1 MKIKSIFIENFK
13 VLKNFKI
20 DFTNK
25 DEINPI
31 TILAGINGS
40 GKTTLLE
47 FIFETFKKEPAIPN
61 VSKNKKSFIEIE
73 EAKLFN
79 STPFEPY
86 FHLTSEF
93 LKNQKNKFAFNISEK
108 LYYYKAS
115 EENISAKK
123 IITDY
128 IDELIYEK
136 DIKSSLAYDKMR
148 KSLNDTLSAINL
160 QVEFSKLDKD
170 KEIYFKNQQSDE
182 IKLKDLSGGEKEII
196 TKVFPLF
203 ISPIKDSV
211 ILIDEPESSLH
222 PNWQNEIIGLY
233 KIIAQKNNNQ
243 IIIATHSPH
252 IVSAIENKYVKVLV
266 KENNDIRVIDISSK
280 SFGKKVDEILLDIFK
295 VKGLRTPIIE
305 TKLTI
310 LKDLLFQNQMD
321 TEDFNFLLNELENSI
336 GKFDSD
342 LAMIRLEIL
351 KRRKENEANK

>member
-20 DFTNK
+20 DFTNNN
-25 DEINPI
+25 EINPI

-47 FIFETFKKEPAIPN
+47 FIFETFKKQNITNA
-61 VSKNKKSFIEIE
+61 NKRSYIEIE
-73 EAKLFN
+73 EENLFN
-79 STPFEPY
+79 STPLKPY
-86 FHLTSEF
+86 FNLTSEF
-93 LKNQKNKFAFNISEK
+93 LKSQKNKFTFNISDR

-115 EENISAKK
+115 EENNSAKK

-136 DIKSSLAYDKMR
+136 DIKSSQAYDKMR
-148 KSLNDTLSAINL
+148 NSLNETLSAINL

-170 KEIYFKNQQSDE
+170 KEIYFRNQQSDE
-182 IKLKDLSGGEKEII
+182 IKLKDLSGGEKELI

-203 ISPIKDSV
+203 ISPIKDSI

-222 PNWQNEIIGLY
+222 PNWQNEIINLY

-243 IIIATHSPH
+243 IIISTHSPH
-252 IVSAIENKYVKVLV
+252 IVAAVENKYIKVLV
-266 KENNDIRVIDISSK
+266 KENKDISAIDISTK
-280 SFGKKVDEILLDIFK
+280 SFGRRVDEILLDIFK
-295 VKGLRTPIIE
+295 VKGLRTPVIE
-305 TKLTI
+305 AKLA
-310 LKDLLFQNQMD
+310 K
-321 TEDFNFLLNELENSI
+321 LNELLIKNQIDTHEFIKILSELENLI

-351 KRRKENEANK
+351 KRKKENEANK

>member
-1 MKIKSIFIENFK
+1 MKIKSIFIGNYKVFK
-13 VLKNFKI
+13 NLKI

-25 DEINPI
+25 DKINPI

-47 FIFETFKKEPAIPN
+47 FIFETFKKQNITNA
-61 VSKNKKSFIEIE
+61 NKKSYIEIE

-79 STPFEPY
+79 TTPFEPY

-93 LKNQKNKFAFNISEK
+93 LKKNKSKFAFNISEK
-108 LYYYKAS
+108 LFYYKAS
-115 EENISAKK
+115 EENNLAPQ
-123 IITDY
+123 IIIDY

-136 DIKSSLAYDKMR
+136 DIKSSQAYDKMR
-148 KSLNDTLSAINL
+148 SSINETLSALNL
-160 QVEFSKLDKD
+160 QIEFSKLDKD

-182 IKLKDLSGGEKEII
+182 IKLKNLSNGEKEII

-203 ISPIKDSV
+203 ISPIKNSI

-222 PNWQNEIIGLY
+222 PNWQNEIISLY
-233 KIIAQKNNNQ
+233 AKIAKKNNNQ

-252 IVSAIENKYVKVLV
+252 IVSAVENKYVKVLV
-266 KENNDIRVIDISSK
+266 KENNAIKVIDTSSK
-280 SFGKKVDEILLDIFK
+280 SFGRKVDEILLDIFK
-295 VKGLRTPIIE
+295 VKGLRTPVIEKKLTKLKELLLQNQIE
-305 TKLTI
+305 TNEF
-310 LKDLLFQNQMD
+310 DLL
-321 TEDFNFLLNELENSI
+321 LSELENSI

-351 KRRKENEANK
+351 KRKKENEANK

>member
-1 MKIKSIFIENFK
+1 MKIKSIFIENYK

-25 DEINPI
+25 DGINPI

-47 FIFETFKKEPAIPN
+47 FIFETFKKQNIAN
-61 VSKNKKSFIEIE
+61 TNKKSYIEIE
-73 EAKLFN
+73 ESNLFD
-79 STPFEPY
+79 STPIKPY

-93 LKNQKNKFAFNISEK
+93 LKNEKNKFAFNIFEK
-108 LYYYKAS
+108 IYYYKAS
-115 EENISAKK
+115 EENISAQK
-123 IITDY
+123 IIIDY

-136 DIKSSLAYDKMR
+136 DIKSSQAYDKMR
-148 KSLNDTLSAINL
+148 QSLNDTLSSINL
-160 QVEFSKLDKD
+160 QVEFSKLDKE
-170 KEIYFKNQQSDE
+170 KEIYFKNRKSDE
-182 IKLKDLSGGEKEII
+182 IKLMDLSGGEKEMI

-222 PNWQNEIIGLY
+222 PNWQNEIISLY
-233 KIIAQKNNNQ
+233 KIVAQKNNNQ

-252 IVSAIENKYVKVLV
+252 IVSAVENKYVKVLM
-266 KENNDIRVIDISSK
+266 KENEDIKVIDISSK
-280 SFGKKVDEILLDIFK
+280 SFGRKVDEILLDIFK
-295 VKGLRTPIIE
+295 VKGLRTPVVE
-305 TKLTI
+305 TKLTK
-310 LKDLLFQNQMD
+310 LKELLFQNKMD
-321 TEDFNFLLNELENSI
+321 KEEFNCLLSELENSI
-336 GKFDSD
+336 GKFDGD